1 MKCKDQ
7 TKNPGHKETTEIDL
21 IENDNKNKKDGK
33 KENFLYE
40 LNEN

>member
-21 IENDNKNKKDGK
+21 IENDNKKKKDGK